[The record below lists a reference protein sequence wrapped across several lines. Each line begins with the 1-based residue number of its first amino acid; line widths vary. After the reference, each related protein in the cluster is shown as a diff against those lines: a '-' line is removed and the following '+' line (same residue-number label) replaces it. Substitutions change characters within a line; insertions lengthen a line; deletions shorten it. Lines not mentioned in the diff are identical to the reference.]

1 MYMYASGQPELSG
14 GLCSGYLGFTR
25 EPIQL
30 KTPVKFTSLHTH
42 AKPITLNA
50 CTCRYMHVMYIV
62 VLQVRPI
69 YCG

>member
-1 MYMYASGQPELSG
+1 MPL
-14 GLCSGYLGFTR
+14 GYLNCLVVCVQAIWDSLATR

-50 CTCRYMHVMYIV
+50 CTCRYMHVHVGTCM
-62 VLQVRPI
+62 
-69 YCG
+69 